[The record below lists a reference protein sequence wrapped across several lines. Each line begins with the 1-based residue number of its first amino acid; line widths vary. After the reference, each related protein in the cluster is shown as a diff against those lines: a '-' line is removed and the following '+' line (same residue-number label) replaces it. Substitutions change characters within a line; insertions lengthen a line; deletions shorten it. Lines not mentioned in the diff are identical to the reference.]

1 MPFQLL
7 YVELIKLMLKTKIR
21 IPLFFIIAIALTNR
35 ASAQT
40 DTLKLNFQD
49 AEKQFLQ
56 NNLSLLAQKYNV
68 EASKALIDQ
77 AKLWDNPVLSTD
89 QNIYDDGSKKFFYH
103 NSSQGL
109 GQVFVQLSQVIT
121 TAGKRGK
128 QVQVAKDDAQVQEAE
143 FNDLMRNLRYNM
155 QLDFSQLATLIQ
167 QNQVYQNEIAS
178 AGNLVNGI
186 QQSFDAG
193 NTSMKDL
200 VRLKAL
206 LFGLQN
212 DMIENSKQINDL
224 ETELKTLLQ
233 TSETT
238 FVSPIVNNPAPADN
252 AALNIPALIE
262 EAKTNRPDYLSNR
275 YQLNSATHNLAYQ
288 KALAAPDITIGAAY
302 DKNSSYAQ
310 NYYGLQIG
318 LPLPFFNRNQ
328 GNIKSA
334 RYNMM
339 SQETELKDSEA
350 RLKNDV
356 VAAVNEYKLNQQLF
370 NTQQTDFNEQYDK
383 LFTNMLK
390 SFKDR
395 QIGLIEFVDFF
406 DTYKDTKLKILQQQY
421 NLQKAIADLNF
432 ATGTTVIKP

>member
-1 MPFQLL
+1 MVLACVCTVSFN
-7 YVELIKLMLKTKIR
+7 YT
-21 IPLFFIIAIALTNR
+21 AN
-35 ASAQT
+35 AQT

-68 EASKALIDQ
+68 ESSKALIDQ
-77 AKLWDNPVLSTD
+77 AKLWDNPVLGTD

-103 NSSQGL
+103 NTSQGL
-109 GQVFVQLSQVIT
+109 GQVYVQLSQVIA

-128 QVQVAKDDAQVQEAE
+128 QVQVAKDNAQVQEAE
-143 FNDLMRNLRYNM
+143 FNDLMRNLRYNL
-155 QLDFSQLATLIQ
+155 QLDFSQLATLQQ

-178 AGNLVNGI
+178 ATNLVNGV
-186 QQSFDAG
+186 QQSFNAG

-233 TSETT
+233 TNETV
-238 FVSPIVNNPAPADN
+238 FVQPVINQ
-252 AALNIPALIE
+252 AAGNSDITLSIPQLIE
-262 EAKTNRPDYLSNR
+262 QAEANRADYLSNK
-275 YQLNSATHNLAYQ
+275 YQLNSANHNLAYQ
-288 KALAAPDITIGAAY
+288 KALAVPDVTIGADY

-334 RYNMM
+334 KFSVM
-339 SQETELKDSEA
+339 SQEAAVKDNEA

-370 NTQQTDFNEQYDK
+370 TAQQTDFDTQYDT
-383 LFTNMLK
+383 LFNNMMK
-390 SFKDR
+390 SFKER

-421 NLQKAIADLNF
+421 NRQKAIADLNF
-432 ATGTTVIKP
+432 ATGTTIIKP